1 MALLVVE
8 NDFGAICDYGLVGYF
23 REGLWRF
30 GAVVQEFPVRVG

>member
-8 NDFGAICDYGLVGYF
+8 NDFGAICDYGLVRYF

-30 GAVVQEFPVRVG
+30 VAVVREFPVRIG